1 MIALRLKVILD
12 EVISNV
18 QSAFVPGRLIT
29 DNILIAYESMHC
41 IKNTKTGKKGYCAV
55 KLDMNKAYDRVEW
68 VFLERMMTRLRFH
81 AEFVGLIMACVS
93 FVKYKV
99 RYNDQETYGF
109 SPSRGLRHGDPL
121 SPYLF
126 LLCAEGLSSLLAHKE
141 EVRGIEGV
149 RVCRNAPSVSHLLFA
164 NDSLT
169 LMRADMTN
177 ATSLRQVLE
186 DYCASSRQ
194 KISESKF
201 NIYFSP
207 NVDVDLRAEICT

>member
-1 MIALRLKVILD
+1 
-12 EVISNV
+12 
-18 QSAFVPGRLIT
+18 
-29 DNILIAYESMHC
+29 MH
-41 IKNTKTGKKGYCAV
+41 
-55 KLDMNKAYDRVEW
+55 KAYDRVEW
-68 VFLERMMTRLRFH
+68 RFLERMRIRLGFN
-81 AEFVGLIMACVS
+81 AEFVEFIMACAQS
-93 FVKYKV
+93 VKYKV

-109 SPSRGLRHGDPL
+109 SPSRGLRQGDPL

-186 DYCASSRQ
+186 EYCASSGQ
-194 KISESKF
+194 MVSEAKCS
-201 NIYFSP
+201 IYFSP
-207 NVDVDLRAEICT
+207 NVDVGIRADICTELNL